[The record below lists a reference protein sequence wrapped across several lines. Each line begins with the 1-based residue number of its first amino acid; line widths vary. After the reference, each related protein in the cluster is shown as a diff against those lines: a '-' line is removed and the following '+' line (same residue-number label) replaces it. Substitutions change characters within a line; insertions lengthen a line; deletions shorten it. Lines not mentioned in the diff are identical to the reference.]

1 MISVP
6 PNATVLGLDVHK
18 LSVTS
23 AVLKPGSDS
32 PMLDRLGS
40 DRESIRRHV
49 ARLGKRRPIWACYE
63 AGPTG
68 YELARFLRSI
78 GVRCEVVAPSLIPVA
93 PSDRVKTDRRDARR
107 LARLYRAGQLVAVN
121 VPSPAEEA
129 VRDLCRAR
137 ADMVIDRVRAQ
148 HRLDRF
154 LLRHGRVFDGKNW
167 NAKHE
172 SWIAEQR
179 FDEEAASATLV
190 HYRSTLSARQA
201 ELEAIEDELAKYCAR
216 PPFATTVA
224 KLSAY
229 KGVTALGALTIAS
242 EVCDWRRFPTAG
254 AFMSFCGLVPSEH
267 SSGEQ
272 VWRGGITHAGN
283 FHLRSHLV
291 EASWVYQRQP

>member
-18 LSVTS
+18 FSITS
-23 AVLKPGSDS
+23 AVLEPGSDS
-32 PMLDRLGS
+32 PVLDRLGA
-40 DRESIRRHV
+40 DRESIRRHL
-49 ARLGKRRPIWACYE
+49 ARLGDTGPIWACYE

-68 YELARFLRSI
+68 YELARFLRSL

-107 LARLYRAGQLVAVN
+107 LARLCRAGQLVAVN

-154 LLRHGRVFDGKNW
+154 LLRHGRVFLDGNNW
-167 NAKHE
+167 TAKHE
-172 SWIAEQR
+172 CWIAEQR
-179 FDEEAASATLV
+179 FDEEAARATFS
-190 HYRSTLSARQA
+190 HYRSALSARWA
-201 ELEAIEDELAKYCAR
+201 ELEAIEAELAKYSTR
-216 PPFATTVA
+216 PPFATAVA
-224 KLSAY
+224 RLSAY
-229 KGVTALGALTIAS
+229 KGVTELGALTIAS

-291 EASWVYQRQP
+291 EASWV